1 MCLPPFR
8 CEGCRY
14 DTEQNPATNGAVFPL
29 RDDDGRQSG
38 RVCVDFRLS
47 FEVMCIRVGVGVGV
61 GVGMGV
67 AVGVGVL
74 PIIREMINWPFP
86 WCFLQSA

>member
-1 MCLPPFR
+1 MMMV
-8 CEGCRY
+8 
-14 DTEQNPATNGAVFPL
+14 DKA
-29 RDDDGRQSG
+29 DG
-38 RVCVDFRLS
+38 VCVDFRLS